1 MCQLAHRYSTET
13 CEADLGMPAYF
24 RFLTLLG
31 FRIFAVSGV
40 DAVVLE
46 VGLGGRLDATNVLK
60 QPVVCGV
67 TSLGMD
73 HVEVLGDTLAKIA
86 YEKAG
91 IFKPVGLDT
100 TFHVALYFAVKTRLD

>member
-1 MCQLAHRYSTET
+1 MNIQLTRSLKAPPGFDPRTCQVIYPTRGAHPGS
-13 CEADLGMPAYF
+13 D
-24 RFLTLLG
+24 
-31 FRIFAVSGV
+31 